1 VLQLQG
7 EQAVRKRRLAWFS
20 TISLLLLGLTFLA
33 NSCHETIQQHDKI
46 GVVVSIAP
54 QSEFVEA
61 VGGEKVTVSVMVPPG
76 ADPHTYE
83 PTPSQIVELSKAKM
97 YAEVGSG
104 LEFELAWM
112 EKISQQNKNML
123 VVDCAKG
130 IQLMEGDEDSHY
142 ESQGEHHRGTDP
154 HIWLSPKDA
163 KIMVENIAA
172 GLMAVDPENES
183 YYAQG
188 RDLYVAKLA
197 ALDEDIKNGLAG
209 VTNRRFI
216 VFHPAWGYFAAD
228 YDLEE
233 IPIEIGSK
241 EPSAKDI
248 AAVIQKAK
256 EFDIKIIF
264 AEPEFNPRSAEAIAQ
279 EIDGEVVFIDPL
291 ARDYISNMRL
301 VLNDLIRA
309 ME

>member
-1 VLQLQG
+1 MN
-7 EQAVRKRRLAWFS
+7 KYH
-20 TISLLLLGLTFLA
+20 ISSILISSLILLGLTFVG
-33 NSCHETIQQHDKI
+33 NSCERPNQTDDRI

-54 QSEFVEA
+54 QADFVEA
-61 VGGEKVTVSVMVPPG
+61 IGGDKVRVAVMVPPG

-83 PTPSQIVELSKAKM
+83 PTPGQLVELSKAKM

-104 LEFELAWM
+104 LQFELAWIDR
-112 EKISQQNKNML
+112 ISQQNKQML
-123 VVDCAKG
+123 IVNCSEG
-130 IQLMEGDEDSHY
+130 IPLMESNENSH
-142 ESQGEHHRGTDP
+142 EETPEEHQGGTDP
-154 HIWLSPKDA
+154 HVWLSPKDA
-163 KIMVENIAA
+163 EIMAKNIAA
-172 GLMAVDPENES
+172 GLMTVDPENEN

-188 RDLYVAKLA
+188 RDLYVAKLE
-197 ALDEDIKNGLAG
+197 ALDKDIREGLAG

-216 VFHPAWGYFAAD
+216 VFHPAWSYFAAD
-228 YDLEE
+228 YNLEE
-233 IPIEIGSK
+233 IPIEIGNK

-264 AEPEFNPRSAEAIAQ
+264 AEPEFNPRSAEVIAQ

-291 ARDYISNMRL
+291 ARDYINNMRV
-301 VLNDLIRA
+301 VLNALIQA

>member
-1 VLQLQG
+1 MN
-7 EQAVRKRRLAWFS
+7 KYH
-20 TISLLLLGLTFLA
+20 ISSILISSLILLGLTFVG
-33 NSCHETIQQHDKI
+33 NSCERPNQTDDRI

-54 QSEFVEA
+54 QADFVEA
-61 VGGEKVTVSVMVPPG
+61 IGGDKVRVAVMVPLG

-83 PTPSQIVELSKAKM
+83 PTPGQLVELSQARM

-104 LEFELAWM
+104 LQFELAWIDR
-112 EKISQQNKNML
+112 ISQQNKQML
-123 VVDCAKG
+123 IVNCSEG
-130 IQLMEGDEDSHY
+130 IPLMESNENSH
-142 ESQGEHHRGTDP
+142 EETPEEHQGGTDP
-154 HIWLSPKDA
+154 HVWLSPKDA
-163 KIMVENIAA
+163 EIMAKNIAA
-172 GLMAVDPENES
+172 GLMTVDPENEN

-188 RDLYVAKLA
+188 RDLYVAKLE
-197 ALDEDIKNGLAG
+197 ALDKDIREGLAG

-216 VFHPAWGYFAAD
+216 VFHPAWSYFAAD
-228 YDLEE
+228 YNLEE
-233 IPIEIGSK
+233 IPIEIGNK

-264 AEPEFNPRSAEAIAQ
+264 AEPEFNPRSAEVIAQ

-291 ARDYISNMRL
+291 ARDYINNMRV
-301 VLNDLIRA
+301 VLNALIQA